1 MMKHAE
7 YGELQKVFPVATQR
21 DGIGKVEV
29 FRDDGKVKPTAA
41 VESANAD
48 IGVIPWSRD

>member
-1 MMKHAE
+1 MMKRAE
-7 YGELQKVFPVATQR
+7 YGKLQKLFPVTTQR

-29 FRDDGKVKPTAA
+29 FRDDRKVKPTAA
-41 VESANAD
+41 VESANAG